1 MYKGKKVSFPIFFLA
16 YAAKMGWDVPNF
28 QLETCEFLQEFLES
42 EEDKVGVLML
52 HRGAGKS
59 TMLDIFNAYVYYTD
73 NDALI
78 FHQGATD
85 SDANKCSRGTAE
97 VLEQHPLTWKI
108 TKDKGETVRWW
119 IKGAKDKKYGSF
131 YAKGILSNV
140 TGARST
146 FIQNDDVE
154 VPSNTDTEEKREKL
168 RFRLTEQTHILI
180 PDGKKLFVGT
190 PHTTDSL
197 YEEQIRKGAKHLVKK
212 MFADEARFTSGELV
226 VKVGFKPYNLFSG
239 IGEHAR
245 FLEVDK
251 DYTYKQVKGKMFEIT
266 LKAKHMLLDVYG
278 EAMWKERFTPSEM
291 AHRRKE
297 CNAIGEWD
305 SQYQMHS
312 VSITEVRLDSNKL
325 VEYED
330 EVDIKISGQS
340 CSMWL
345 AGRQI
350 VSATL
355 KLDPSSGKTKS
366 DVSSTALVLSDEAGR
381 LYWHRSIPL
390 TGEIVTTS
398 KDGKDIVGGQ
408 VWQLVDII
416 EEFKLPRIVIE
427 TNGVGTHVPSILR
440 SCLKQR
446 GIACGVTEQHESTNK
461 NKRIIGAIETP
472 LISGYLYVHKSV
484 KYDMYGKRSAVMK
497 KFDAFNPAVT
507 NNKDDELDSLA
518 GAINAEPIRVGLSYN
533 EVQYTQQQHWGSSPV
548 MLEMQVED
556 DWG

>member
-1 MYKGKKVSFPIFFLA
+1 MSILPFPVFFLA
-16 YAAKMGWDVPNF
+16 YADKMGWDVPDF
-28 QLETCEFLQEFLES
+28 QLETCEFLQDFIEGK
-42 EEDKVGVLML
+42 DKVAVLML

-59 TMLDIFNAYVYYTD
+59 TMLDIFNAYMYYVD
-73 NDALI
+73 NNSLI

-85 SDANKCSRGTAE
+85 SDANKCSRGTAD
-97 VLEQHPLTWKI
+97 VLEQHPLTWKV
-108 TKDKGETVRWW
+108 TKAKGETVRWW
-119 IKGAKDKKYGSF
+119 VEGAKDKKYGSF

-140 TGARST
+140 TGARAT

-168 RFRLTEQTHILI
+168 RFRLTEQTHILV
-180 PDGKKLFVGT
+180 PNGKKLFVGT

-212 MFADEARFTSGELV
+212 MFDEEVRFTSGELV
-226 VKVGFKPYNLFSG
+226 VRVGFRPCNVFSG
-239 IGEHAR
+239 IGEHSK
-245 FLEVDK
+245 FLVEDI
-251 DYTYKQVKGKMFEIT
+251 DYTVKQTSKKVFELT
-266 LKAKHMLLDVYG
+266 MKDKHMLLDVYG
-278 EAMWKERFTPSEM
+278 EAMWKERFTPDEM

-312 VSITEVRLDSNKL
+312 VSISEVRLDSSKL

-330 EVDIKISGQS
+330 EVDIRVSGKS

-345 AGRQI
+345 GGRQI

-390 TGEIVTTS
+390 SGEIVITS
-398 KDGKDIVGGQ
+398 KDGKDITGGQ
-408 VWQLVDII
+408 VWQLSDII

-446 GIACGVTEQHESTNK
+446 GIVCGVTEQHESTNK

-484 KYDMYGKRSAVMK
+484 KYDALGNKSAVMK
-497 KFDAFNPAVT
+497 KFDTFNPAVT

-533 EVQYTQQQHWGSSPV
+533 EVQYTQQNHWSPAPV
-548 MLEMQVED
+548 MLEMKMDD
-556 DWG
+556 DWD